1 MRRLAAVIA
10 AFAAAFAMCVSAC
23 ALDENLLGDYRNVLW
38 ENAKLSYN
46 EEHGTLSFT
55 DISGEAWVEFPVES
69 AAGMWFYADCGGYS
83 GKSSGSVT
91 VQFLSD
97 DSNVAEEYT
106 QPFVS
111 DGYFYRFQ
119 LGAENGYLPIPQ
131 NAEYVKVIIKSQG
144 DESAYFRNL
153 SLILSSTAA
162 RSDDAEWHLSGKLQ
176 AVQVKTT
183 AGHYWFW
190 VVLVAVIPI
199 VMFGLKK
206 LQERAKKVK

>member
-1 MRRLAAVIA
+1 MRRLAAFVA
-10 AFAAAFAMCVSAC
+10 AFAAAFAMCISVC
-23 ALDENLLGDYRNVLW
+23 ALDENLLGDYRNLLW

-55 DISGEAWVEFPVES
+55 DISGEAWVQFPVEN
-69 AAGMWFYADCGGYS
+69 AAGVWFYADCGGYS

-91 VQFLSD
+91 VLFLSD
-97 DSNVAEEYT
+97 DNKVAAEYT
-106 QPFVS
+106 KPFVS

-119 LGAENGYLPIPQ
+119 LGAENGYLPVPQ
-131 NAEYVKVIIKSQG
+131 NAEYVKVIIRSQG
-144 DESAYFRNL
+144 DESVYFRNL

-162 RSDDAEWHLSGKLQ
+162 RSDDAEWHSSGKLQ

-183 AGHYWFW
+183 TGHYWFW

-206 LQERAKKVK
+206 LQERAKNVK

>member
-10 AFAAAFAMCVSAC
+10 AFAAAFSMCISAC
-23 ALDENLLGDYRNVLW
+23 ALDENLLGDYRSLLW

-46 EEHGTLSFT
+46 EEHRTLSFT
-55 DISGEAWVEFPVES
+55 DISGEAWIGFPAEN

-91 VQFLSD
+91 VQFLNED
-97 DSNVAEEYT
+97 NKVMAEYT
-106 QPFVS
+106 KPFVS

-119 LGAENGYLPIPQ
+119 LGAENGYLPVPQ
-131 NAEYVKVIIKSQG
+131 YTEYVKVIIRSQG

-162 RSDDAEWHLSGKLQ
+162 RSDNEEWHSSGKLQ

-183 AGHYWFW
+183 SAHYWFW

>member
-1 MRRLAAVIA
+1 MRRIAAVIA
-10 AFAAAFAMCVSAC
+10 AFAAAFSMCISAC
-23 ALDENLLGDYRNVLW
+23 ALDENLLGDYRSLLW

-55 DISGEAWVEFPVES
+55 DISGEAWVSFPAEN
-69 AAGMWFYADCGGYS
+69 AAGVWFYADCGGYS

-91 VQFLSD
+91 VQFLNED
-97 DSNVAEEYT
+97 NKVMAEYT
-106 QPFVS
+106 KPFVS

-119 LGAENGYLPIPQ
+119 LGAENGYLPVPQ
-131 NAEYVKVIIKSQG
+131 YTEYVKVIIRSQG

-162 RSDDAEWHLSGKLQ
+162 RSDNEEWHSSGKLQ

-183 AGHYWFW
+183 SAHYWFW

>member
-1 MRRLAAVIA
+1 MRRLTAVIA
-10 AFAAAFAMCVSAC
+10 AFAAALAMCVSAC
-23 ALDENLLGDYRNVLW
+23 ALDENLLGDYRNLLW

-55 DISGEAWVEFPVES
+55 DISGEGWVEFPTEN
-69 AAGMWFYADCGGYS
+69 AAGVWFYADCGGYS

-91 VQFLSD
+91 VRFLSD
-97 DSNVAEEYT
+97 DNKVTAEYT
-106 QPFVS
+106 KPFVS

-119 LGAENGYLPIPQ
+119 LGAENGYLPVPQ
-131 NAEYVKVIIKSQG
+131 NTERVKVIIKSQG

-153 SLILSSTAA
+153 SLVLSSTAA
-162 RSDDAEWHLSGKLQ
+162 RSDDEEWHSSGKLQ

-190 VVLVAVIPI
+190 VVLVTVIPI
-199 VMFGLKK
+199 IMFGLKK

>member
-23 ALDENLLGDYRNVLW
+23 ALNENLLGDYRNVLW

-55 DISGEAWVEFPVES
+55 DISGEAWVGFPVGD

-97 DSNVAEEYT
+97 DSNVTAEYT
-106 QPFVS
+106 KPFVS

-119 LGAENGYLPIPQ
+119 LGEENGYLPIPQ
-131 NAEYVKVIIKSQG
+131 NTEYVKVIIKSQG

-176 AVQVKTT
+176 AVRVKTT